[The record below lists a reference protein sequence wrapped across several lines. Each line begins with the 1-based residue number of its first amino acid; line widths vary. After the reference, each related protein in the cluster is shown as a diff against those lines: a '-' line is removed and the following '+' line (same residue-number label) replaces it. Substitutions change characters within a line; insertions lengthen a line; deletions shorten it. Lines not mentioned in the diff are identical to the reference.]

1 MEIQSDSDELV
12 LDSPEQPVE
21 ESQIKWGE
29 GFIPNIGVI
38 INEFIQYRGIKPL
51 RILFLCNK
59 NNDEI
64 ADMLTEISTEMDV
77 PFFSQKQIILNSADY
92 ENCTNEE
99 LKEIYADINAN
110 REEMLEEAEKET
122 EKNKNAKKP
131 TKVNPSNLYSQL
143 ISEETLQK
151 LVIDKVS
158 GNVNIPLKGLFLV
171 DVCSDFLQFLK
182 FYEAKYFGKID
193 LVLEIN
199 INDRVGEINNN
210 NNNKGLKIFFIIT

>member
-77 PFFSQKQIILNSADY
+77 PFFFTKTNYFKQ
-92 ENCTNEE
+92 C
-99 LKEIYADINAN
+99 
-110 REEMLEEAEKET
+110 
-122 EKNKNAKKP
+122 
-131 TKVNPSNLYSQL
+131 
-143 ISEETLQK
+143 
-151 LVIDKVS
+151 
-158 GNVNIPLKGLFLV
+158 
-171 DVCSDFLQFLK
+171 
-182 FYEAKYFGKID
+182 
-193 LVLEIN
+193 
-199 INDRVGEINNN
+199 
-210 NNNKGLKIFFIIT
+210 